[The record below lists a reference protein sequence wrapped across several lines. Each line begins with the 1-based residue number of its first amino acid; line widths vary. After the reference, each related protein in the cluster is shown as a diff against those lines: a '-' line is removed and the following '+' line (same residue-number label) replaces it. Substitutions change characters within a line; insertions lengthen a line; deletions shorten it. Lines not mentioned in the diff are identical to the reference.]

1 MASHIGRRKFL
12 ATLGGAAAAWPLA
25 ARAQQPAMPV
35 VGFLSFR
42 SPGESNYLMDG
53 FYRGL
58 KESGYEEGKNLA
70 IEYRWAEGDY
80 GRLRAMAEDLV
91 NRRVAVIAAAGGD
104 VSALAAKAATSTI
117 PIVFTSGADPVRSG
131 LVASINRPGGNATGT
146 TLFTSA
152 LVAKRLELLLQLVP
166 AAKIIG
172 VLVNPNNPNLGSEIS
187 DLQAAASLLGRQLKV
202 VNASSERDFDT
213 ALATLAQLRAEAL
226 FVIPDAYFISRRE
239 VLVALVARHGIPTTY
254 PFREFTVVGGLM
266 SYGINFVEAFRHVGI
281 YTGRI
286 LKGEKPADLPVMQPT
301 KFELVINL
309 KTAKALGLDVP
320 DKMLALADEVIE

>member
-1 MASHIGRRKFL
+1 
-12 ATLGGAAAAWPLA
+12 
-25 ARAQQPAMPV
+25 MPV

-226 FVIPDAYFISRRE
+226 FVIPDVYFTSRRE
-239 VLVALVARHGIPTTY
+239 VLVALVARHGIPTMY
-254 PFREFTVVGGLM
+254 PFREFTELGGLM

-286 LKGEKPADLPVMQPT
+286 LKGEKPTDLPVMQPT